1 MRDWFKRSEWPIEP
15 EAVLCITYNLGV
27 SLADKKTNNMNTI
40 EQQNEF
46 RGWKVL
52 PARLTVSQTAWF
64 LGFKPHDIPVLTAAG
79 LLKPLGH
86 PARNCIKH
94 YATGNLE
101 ALRGDEKWLA
111 RASDTISSHWRE
123 KNARKQEARGRGEG
137 NMEFNQQSVPNGQ
150 SAGSPM
156 KCLATE

>member
-1 MRDWFKRSEWPIEP
+1 
-15 EAVLCITYNLGV
+15 
-27 SLADKKTNNMNTI
+27 MNTI

-46 RGWKVL
+46 RSWKVL
-52 PARLTVSQTAWF
+52 PARLDVCQTAWF

-94 YATGNLE
+94 YATENLQ

-111 RASDTISSHWRE
+111 RASDTIPAIGGRKTPASS
-123 KNARKQEARGRGEG
+123 KPAGVVQRKVWNSTNSLPQMAKSLSLR
-137 NMEFNQQSVPNGQ
+137 
-150 SAGSPM
+150 
-156 KCLATE
+156 

>member
-1 MRDWFKRSEWPIEP
+1 
-15 EAVLCITYNLGV
+15 
-27 SLADKKTNNMNTI
+27 MNTI

-46 RGWKVL
+46 LSWKVL
-52 PARLTVSQTAWF
+52 PARLDVCQTAWF

-94 YATGNLE
+94 YATENLE

-111 RASDTISSHWRE
+111 RACDTVSSHWRE
-123 KNARKQEARGRGEG
+123 KRSEEHTS
-137 NMEFNQQSVPNGQ
+137 ELQSRENLV
-150 SAGSPM
+150 
-156 KCLATE
+156 CRLL

>member
-1 MRDWFKRSEWPIEP
+1 
-15 EAVLCITYNLGV
+15 
-27 SLADKKTNNMNTI
+27 MNTI
-40 EQQNEF
+40 KQQNEF
-46 RGWKVL
+46 RSWKVL
-52 PARLTVSQTAWF
+52 PARLDVCQTAWF

-111 RASDTISSHWRE
+111 RASDAIRNYWKER
-123 KNARKQEARGRGEG
+123 NARKKTVSRPRTNGKGKDRR
-137 NMEFNQQSVPNGQ
+137 VPVLDPAN
-150 SAGSPM
+150 PP
-156 KCLATE
+156 